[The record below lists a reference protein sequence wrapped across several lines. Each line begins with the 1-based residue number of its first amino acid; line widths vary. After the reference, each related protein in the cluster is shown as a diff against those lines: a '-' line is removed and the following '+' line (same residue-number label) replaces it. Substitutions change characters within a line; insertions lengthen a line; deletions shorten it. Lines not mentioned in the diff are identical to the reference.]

1 MNDDLSV
8 DEALAE
14 IVSLSGQIDAL
25 APDDRR
31 RATLEHQR
39 DQLRAAAR
47 EAADASRS
55 NAGLR
60 HELESLRRRL
70 SSIDERPIG
79 KGWAEKGNYGWVN
92 DPSAYSTEINRAIEG
107 QDAEERALIV
117 TRIAE
122 LEAALGE

>member
-1 MNDDLSV
+1 MSNDLSV